1 MRITDQ
7 MPAEAFPPGEFLQEE
22 LEARGWSQ
30 ADLADILGK
39 TPKTVNEIVLG
50 KRRVTPEM
58 ARLLSK
64 ALGTSASYWLNL
76 ESLYQLY
83 KAERTG
89 PCTDDVSR
97 RAVLYEKY
105 PVRDM
110 IRRGWIEETDN
121 VDVLESQLDRFHS
134 RQLPFAARRREDLT
148 KEPFQL
154 AWLHRVRNLAEK
166 IRVDKFSELKL
177 QEAFSELRVLLP
189 SAEEVRRVPE
199 ILRKAGVRF
208 LVVEPFPGSKID
220 GVCLWLDARSPVV
233 AVSLRYDRI
242 DYFWFT
248 LLHELHHV
256 KFGHAKK
263 TAILDTNVM
272 EDNDVSAEEHQ
283 ADQGATAF
291 LVPKD
296 EVEDFIA
303 RVRPLFSTSQIKG
316 FSRRIGVHMGIVV
329 GQLQYR
335 GLIDY
340 SRNRNALVKVRNILT
355 QTAFC
360 DGWGMT
366 AYADPR
372 TRSAE
377 LVRKEV
383 IPVGKRK
390 DDYHVV
396 PKEDGWAVRK
406 EGASRASSLH
416 STQRDAISAG
426 RDLARRNQ
434 TELVIHRPNGQIR
447 DSDSYGND
455 PCPPKDKKF

>member
-1 MRITDQ
+1 
-7 MPAEAFPPGEFLQEE
+7 
-22 LEARGWSQ
+22 
-30 ADLADILGK
+30 
-39 TPKTVNEIVLG
+39 
-50 KRRVTPEM
+50 
-58 ARLLSK
+58 
-64 ALGTSASYWLNL
+64 
-76 ESLYQLY
+76 
-83 KAERTG
+83 
-89 PCTDDVSR
+89 
-97 RAVLYEKY
+97 
-105 PVRDM
+105 
-110 IRRGWIEETDN
+110 
-121 VDVLESQLDRFHS
+121 
-134 RQLPFAARRREDLT
+134 
-148 KEPFQL
+148 
-154 AWLHRVRNLAEK
+154 
-166 IRVDKFSELKL
+166 
-177 QEAFSELRVLLP
+177 
-189 SAEEVRRVPE
+189 
-199 ILRKAGVRF
+199 
-208 LVVEPFPGSKID
+208 
-220 GVCLWLDARSPVV
+220 
-233 AVSLRYDRI
+233 
-242 DYFWFT
+242 
-248 LLHELHHV
+248 
-256 KFGHAKK
+256 
-263 TAILDTNVM
+263 
-272 EDNDVSAEEHQ
+272 
-283 ADQGATAF
+283 
-291 LVPKD
+291 
-296 EVEDFIA
+296 
-303 RVRPLFSTSQIKG
+303 
-316 FSRRIGVHMGIVV
+316 MGIVV